1 MEVEVI
7 SEEGYVHSSKG
18 LKLFSK
24 CWKLKEGTPRAL
36 IFVSHGVG
44 EHCSKYEEFAHVLAK
59 QGLLVISH
67 DHVGHGRS
75 EGEPVQISSF
85 SIYVADVLK
94 HIDELSESNAGLPV
108 FLLGHSMGGTIS
120 ILCAMERPHFF
131 AGLVLCAP
139 AILANPKTATRFM
152 IFLGRVV
159 SYVAPSF
166 QVVGSEDYSALT
178 RDPEQLAILSKDP
191 MSWKGGLK
199 ARWAMEIYDAME
211 NVKENIPRIEWPFIV
226 LHGDADRLTMVE
238 GSKLL
243 EKAAS
248 TDKTIKI
255 YPGFYHKLLNEPKE
269 DRELVMNDIITW
281 IKERLPSANTSG

>member
-1 MEVEVI
+1 
-7 SEEGYVHSSKG
+7 
-18 LKLFSK
+18 
-24 CWKLKEGTPRAL
+24 
-36 IFVSHGVG
+36 VSHGVG
-44 EHCSKYEEFAHVLAK
+44 EHCSKYEEFAHILAK

-94 HIDELSESNAGLPV
+94 HIDELSENNAGLPI

-178 RDPEQLAILSKDP
+178 RDPEQVMPITLNDP
-191 MSWKGGLK
+191 L
-199 ARWAMEIYDAME
+199 
-211 NVKENIPRIEWPFIV
+211 NLTVKFC
-226 LHGDADRLTMVE
+226 
-238 GSKLL
+238 
-243 EKAAS
+243 
-248 TDKTIKI
+248 
-255 YPGFYHKLLNEPKE
+255 
-269 DRELVMNDIITW
+269 
-281 IKERLPSANTSG
+281 